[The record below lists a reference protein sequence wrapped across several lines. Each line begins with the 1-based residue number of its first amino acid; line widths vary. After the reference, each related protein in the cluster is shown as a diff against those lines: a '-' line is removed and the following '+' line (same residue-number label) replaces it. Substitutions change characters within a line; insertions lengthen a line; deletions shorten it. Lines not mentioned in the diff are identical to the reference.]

1 MQTDKRLIMRKL
13 SFIFGV
19 LMMFLLSSCYS
30 VDNQNFVEY
39 NRQEVAAVIASH
51 DTTILYFMTS
61 WCQAGQSDFENNL
74 KPYLGNASE
83 TKAIIVVCIG
93 ELEEVLRLEGLNDNV
108 FLFSKASR
116 QSFFD
121 KIFINNECKKLL
133 KDYKQVNYV
142 PLKVVCN
149 SKGEILNWNTND
161 ELDRSYGIIYPY
173 LVGLK

>member
-1 MQTDKRLIMRKL
+1 MKRLL
-13 SFIFGV
+13 FV
-19 LMMFLLSSCYS
+19 LIVLTASLLTSCFSGGNPNSETY
-30 VDNQNFVEY
+30 DRQN
-39 NRQEVAAVIASH
+39 VAEVIASH
-51 DTTILYFMTS
+51 DTNILYFMTS